1 MTPPADS
8 DFSSSSASTGTELPV
23 SPSSMG
29 GIGASPS
36 ADHERDEQDLKK
48 RVGDK
53 VEETKTAAAES
64 VEQAKAKVVE
74 VGKQANAAVKEGA
87 ADVADN
93 VRQLTRNTVAEQS
106 DRLGEKAGEYAR
118 AARSAAEKL
127 REQNDDVLAEKVEKV
142 ADTLS
147 KSANYLKQSDAS
159 VIRQDAERLLR
170 TNPEIAI
177 GGLFLVGMAIGRFL
191 KASPPGSDRDASIK
205 GRATRGSVPVTEP
218 SPFATPQAS
227 VEAPARTPVV

>member
-1 MTPPADS
+1 MTPPDDA
-8 DFSSSSASTGTELPV
+8 DFSSSSAPSSTELPV
-23 SPSSMG
+23 SPASMG
-29 GIGASPS
+29 GIGASPTTGPAS
-36 ADHERDEQDLKK
+36 DEPNLKQ
-48 RVGDK
+48 RVGEK
-53 VEETKTAAAES
+53 VEETKAAAAET
-64 VEQAKAKVVE
+64 VEQAKARIGE
-74 VGKQANAAVKEGA
+74 AGQQAKAAVKAGA

-127 REQNDDVLAEKVEKV
+127 REQDDDVLAEKVEKV

-159 VIRQDAERLLR
+159 AIRHDAERLLR

-191 KASPPGSDRDASIK
+191 KASPPASRRDTPINVH
-205 GRATRGSVPVTEP
+205 ATRGSAPVTEP
-218 SPFATPQAS
+218 SPFAPPQAS
-227 VEAPARTPVV
+227 DEAPARTPVV